1 MLAVSTACMCV
12 MQFEFTPETPFLKQV
27 IWFNDIFPYD
37 EITCIVM
44 RFFYLDWKIDDN
56 SRSMTT
62 HMPHITRFLYFIR
75 GAFFIGS
82 CNFSSTHDFV
92 THASDAFLF

>member
-1 MLAVSTACMCV
+1 MR
-12 MQFEFTPETPFLKQV
+12 FEFTPETPFLKQS
-27 IWFNDIFPYD
+27 IWFDDIFPYD

-44 RFFYLDWKIDDN
+44 HFLFGLEIDDN

-75 GAFFIGS
+75 GAFLL
-82 CNFSSTHDFV
+82 V
-92 THASDAFLF
+92 HAIFFPLMILSRMQAVHFCANITLL